1 MKAFGTLFK
10 TEAKL
15 ALRGGD
21 MLLFGI
27 IFPIGIMLLIG
38 FISSPQAVQLG
49 FGGIAAI
56 GICAA
61 GVMGIPLTFATYRYE
76 KILKRFKVTPVSPL
90 LLFLAVSL
98 VQIIFAVISG
108 LGVFLIARFVFAV
121 EILGPWYR
129 YILTFLFVMASI
141 FSIGYLIAALAPNVK
156 TANLVCTVVYFP
168 MLFLSGATVPFEIM
182 PRGLRIFSEVFPL
195 TQGIMLLKGAV
206 LGDALAP
213 DLPRFLILAGIAA
226 VSYTLALVF
235 FRWE

>member
-15 ALRGGD
+15 ALRGAD

-27 IFPIGIMLLIG
+27 LFPIGVMLLIG
-38 FISSPQAVQLG
+38 FISSPRAIQLG

-61 GVMGIPLTFATYRYE
+61 GLMGIPLTFASYRYE
-76 KILKRFKVTPVSPL
+76 KILKRFKVTPVRPL
-90 LLFLAVSL
+90 MLFLAVSL
-98 VQIIFAVISG
+98 VQTLFALVSG
-108 LGVFLIARFVFAV
+108 IGVFLVARLVFSV

-129 YILTFLFVMASI
+129 YILTFLFVLFSI
-141 FSIGYLIAALAPNVK
+141 FSLGYLIAALAPNVK
-156 TANLVCTVVYFP
+156 TANAICTVVYFP

-182 PRGLRIFSEVFPL
+182 PRGLKVFSEIFPL

-206 LGDALAP
+206 LGESIAADI
-213 DLPRFLILAGIAA
+213 PRFLVLAGVAA
-226 VSYTLALVF
+226 VSYTLAVIF